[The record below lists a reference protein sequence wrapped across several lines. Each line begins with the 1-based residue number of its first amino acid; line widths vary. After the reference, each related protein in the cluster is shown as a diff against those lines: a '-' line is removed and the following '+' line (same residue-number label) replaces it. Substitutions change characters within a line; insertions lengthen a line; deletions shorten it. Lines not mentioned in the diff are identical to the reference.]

1 MISISKT
8 SNDQRMR
15 SFKPELAAPATV
27 LAVLVFSALPFAT
40 AAQADFN
47 SCIAGL
53 RSVAAKSGISRA
65 TYDRV
70 MAGVTPDMKV
80 IKALN
85 SQPEFKTPIWDY
97 LAFLVDAQ
105 KVADGRAAMARHA
118 RTLASAERRF
128 GVDRYTIAAVWGV
141 ESDYGKLQGKWAL
154 PQALGTLACVPNRRS
169 RYFRR
174 ELISTLKIV
183 QRGDL
188 PPGKL
193 RGSWA
198 GAFGQTQFMPST
210 YLRLAVDGDGDGRRD
225 LVSSEADA
233 LHSTANFL
241 RRAGW
246 RRGQV
251 WGFEVQMPRG
261 YRGPR
266 GRKARKPLS
275 YWAKRGFRRIDGSPI
290 RGSGAAGL
298 LLPAG
303 RNGPAFLVFRNYSA
317 IYSYNGAN
325 SYALAISLLS
335 DRLRGKPGIRGRW
348 PTNDRGLSRKERRE
362 VQALLARRGIYK
374 GEVDG
379 AIGTITRRAIAD
391 YQGRLGMRRDGR
403 AGGKVLDALRAG
415 R

>member
-1 MISISKT
+1 MLAEQRGFPPRAATAGSIL
-8 SNDQRMR
+8 
-15 SFKPELAAPATV
+15 LAAMMVAQ
-27 LAVLVFSALPFAT
+27 T
-40 AAQADFN
+40 AHADFN
-47 SCIAGL
+47 SCLRGL
-53 RSVAAKSGISRA
+53 RASFAKSGISGA
-65 TYDRV
+65 TFDRV

-80 IKALN
+80 IESLN

-105 KVADGRAAMARHA
+105 KVADGQAAMRQHGRA
-118 RTLASAERRF
+118 LAAAERRY
-128 GVDRYTIAAVWGV
+128 GVDRFTIAAVWGV
-141 ESDYGKLQGKWAL
+141 ESDFGKLAGRWSL
-154 PQALGTLACVPNRRS
+154 PQSLGTLSCVPNRRQ
-169 RYFRR
+169 RYFRG
-174 ELISTLKIV
+174 ELLSTLKIV

-188 PPGKL
+188 APQKL

-225 LVSSEADA
+225 LVSSTADA

-246 RRGQV
+246 QSGGV
-251 WGFEVQMPRG
+251 WGYEVQIPRG
-261 YRGPR
+261 YSGPS
-266 GRKARKPLS
+266 GRKARKPLA
-275 YWAKRGFRRIDGSPI
+275 YWSKLGVRRIG
-290 RGSGAAGL
+290 GGGLGGGGTAGL

-317 IYSYNGAN
+317 IYSYNGAD

-335 DRLRGKPGIRGRW
+335 DRLRGRGGIRGSW
-348 PTNDRGLSRKERRE
+348 PTDDRGLSRAERRE
-362 VQALLARRGIYK
+362 VQELLARRGFYK

-379 AIGTITRRAIAD
+379 AIGTITRRAIAA
-391 YQGRLGMRRDGR
+391 YQRQLGMPADGR
-403 AGGKVLDALRAG
+403 PGGRVLDALRAG

>member
-1 MISISKT
+1 MHM
-8 SNDQRMR
+8 N
-15 SFKPELAAPATV
+15 ELAKRSPMTQKHRAISFLTLAMLVAAGPA
-27 LAVLVFSALPFAT
+27 L
-40 AAQADFN
+40 ADFR
-47 SCIAGL
+47 SCINGL
-53 RSVAAKSGISRA
+53 RASFGKAGISR
-65 TYDRV
+65 TTFDRV

-80 IKALN
+80 IKSLN
-85 SQPEFKTPIWDY
+85 SQPEFRTPIWDY

-105 KVADGRAAMARHA
+105 KISEGQSMMSKHA
-118 RTLASAERRF
+118 RTLNAAQRRF
-128 GVDRYTIAAVWGV
+128 GVDKYTIAAVWGV
-141 ESDYGKLQGKWAL
+141 ESDYGKLAGRWSL

-169 RYFRR
+169 RYFRG
-174 ELISTLKIV
+174 ELLSTLRIV

-225 LVSSEADA
+225 LVSSTADA

-246 RRGQV
+246 RNGGN
-251 WGFEVQMPRG
+251 WGYEVTIPRG
-261 YRGPR
+261 YRGPT
-266 GRKARKPLS
+266 GRKRRKPLS
-275 YWAKRGFRRIDGSPI
+275 YWAKLGVRRINGG
-290 RGSGAAGL
+290 RLGGSGTAGL

-325 SYALAISLLS
+325 SYALAISILS
-335 DRLRGKPGIRGRW
+335 DRLRGKAGIRGRW
-348 PTNDRGLSRKERRE
+348 PTNDRGLSRRERRE
-362 VQALLARRGIYK
+362 VQVLLARNGFYK
-374 GEVDG
+374 GEIDG
-379 AIGTITRRAIAD
+379 AIGTITKRSIAA
-391 YQGRLGMRRDGR
+391 YQRRLGMKPNGR
-403 AGGKVLDALRAG
+403 PSGKVLDALRAG